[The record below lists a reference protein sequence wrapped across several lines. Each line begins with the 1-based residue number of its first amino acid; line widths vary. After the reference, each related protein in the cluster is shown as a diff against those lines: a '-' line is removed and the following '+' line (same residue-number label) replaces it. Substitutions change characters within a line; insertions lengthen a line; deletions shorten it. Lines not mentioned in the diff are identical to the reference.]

1 MINNRFSSKR
11 KTEKDFVPAYFKLQ
25 KKLLQ
30 EIETGQ
36 WEPGSSIPPE
46 RRLAEIHKVSIGTVK
61 KAVLNLVNEGY
72 LHGVQG
78 SGTFVTG
85 TDLRRESLRYY
96 RFLNSFR
103 GKEAKIKI
111 QFLELNEINGLKP
124 INQYLKIRQNQPLF
138 ELKRIFLS
146 GKKPIIYTVSY
157 MPMKMFPK
165 LDEFP
170 KYKFERVPIFISLE
184 QNYGLPTIFNRELF
198 GAIPA
203 DKEVASLLDI
213 REKSPLQL
221 IEMLAYTYQ
230 ERPYEYR
237 LSYCLTDSQKV
248 FREW

>member
-1 MINNRFSSKR
+1 MINRKFSSKK
-11 KTEKDFVPAYFKLQ
+11 KTESDFLPAYFKLQ
-25 KKLLQ
+25 RILLQ
-30 EIETGQ
+30 AIEGGQ
-36 WEPGSSIPPE
+36 WDPGSSIPPE

-61 KAVLNLVNEGY
+61 KAILNLVNEGY
-72 LHGVQG
+72 LYRVQG

-85 TDLRRESLRYY
+85 TDLRRESMRYY

-103 GKEAKIKI
+103 DKEAKIKI
-111 QFLELNEINGLKP
+111 KFLELIQIDGMKP
-124 INQYLKIRQNQPLF
+124 INQYLNIRQNQPLYK
-138 ELKRIFLS
+138 LKRIFLS

-157 MPMKMFPK
+157 MPMKIFPK

-170 KYKFERVPIFISLE
+170 DYKFERVPIFISLE

-198 GAIPA
+198 GAVSA

-213 REKSPLQL
+213 KEKSPLQL

>member
-1 MINNRFSSKR
+1 MINKKFIFKR

-36 WEPGSSIPPE
+36 WDPGSSIPPE
-46 RRLAEIHKVSIGTVK
+46 RRLADIHKVSIGTVK

-72 LHGVQG
+72 LYRVQG

-85 TDLRRESLRYY
+85 TNLRRESLRYY
-96 RFLNSFR
+96 RFLDSFG

-111 QFLELNEINGLKP
+111 QFLELSKIDGLKP
-124 INQYLKIRQNQPLF
+124 INQYLKIRQNQSLF
-138 ELKRIFLS
+138 RLKRIFLS
-146 GKKPIIYTVSY
+146 GKKRIIYTVSY

-170 KYKFERVPIFISLE
+170 KHKFERVPIFISLE

-198 GAIPA
+198 GAVLA
-203 DKEVASLLDI
+203 DKEVSRLLEI
-213 REKSPLQL
+213 KEKNPLL
-221 IEMLAYTYQ
+221 VIEMLAYTYK
-230 ERPYEYR
+230 EKPYEYR
-237 LSYCLTDSQKV
+237 VSYCLSDTKRV
-248 FREW
+248 FRDW